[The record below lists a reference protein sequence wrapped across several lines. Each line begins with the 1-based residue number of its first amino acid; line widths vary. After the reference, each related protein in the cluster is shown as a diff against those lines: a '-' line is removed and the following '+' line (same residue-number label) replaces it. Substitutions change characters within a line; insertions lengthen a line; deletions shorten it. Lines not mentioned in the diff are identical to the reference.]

1 MAKSEEVK
9 KKALEPKDARR
20 NARDIQTPAPT
31 EVGSE
36 SESPQAES
44 SRAQELI
51 KAGGDK
57 KDQATERTT
66 SESPQAESSRAQE
79 LIKAGGDKKDQA
91 PERTISESPQAESS
105 RAQELIKAGGD
116 KKGKTPERKRSE
128 SPQAES
134 SRAQELIKAGGDKK
148 GKTPE
153 PRKRYARSPTR
164 AGDFAPNA
172 SDYESDGETDLDSD
186 YSDQDVPIEDK
197 LQPLSRWVKDV
208 IRSEALRESGRM
220 VEGFFTSDNPSYD
233 ECSIF
238 FQRLNQ
244 KVRGANDQHD
254 VMDLDTG
261 TIPETGYNA
270 LCQAFQQAAKKA
282 VDNSSPEEFWEAY
295 NNTCDLLTRFNKR
308 HCLPKSWN
316 ISESWAENWIGSP
329 NPRIRIYEDTSSTSD
344 SDIQA
349 GDIQAGDIQADKTS
363 EESSAESDIDIDSDH
378 QPTGL
383 DALEVRTNKQQRQLN
398 SAKVLYWWPKGTGSQ
413 IFVRYGSR
421 STPIYR
427 IRAGSHESYNP
438 SQVERVLTTLTRGTA
453 KVTGTKNGLPEEFW
467 KYQRRDVEDL
477 VGIGWKVEEDDE
489 QGLNPLNLLL
499 PAKDIVYPQTRIL
512 VKWKDGRFT
521 LEGRSFI
528 RRITTGSAL
537 DGDRVIYQ
545 RAEELEDSYR
555 KKHGLFDIEDDDFED
570 DDFEDDDFED
580 DDINTE
586 SDSSTQSNKARN
598 RRHRSEPARY
608 SSPHSQSSRHRSE
621 PARSSNP
628 RSQSSRQR
636 SEPAR
641 SSNPRS
647 QSSRHRGEPAR
658 SSNPRSQS
666 SRHRSEPARYSSP
679 HSQSSRHRSEP
690 ARSSNPRSQSS
701 KHRSEPARSS
711 TPRSQSSRQR
721 SEPARSSNPR
731 SQSSRHRSEPARHSH
746 SRSQSSRHR
755 SEPAR
760 HSHSR
765 RKQSPTQFEDS
776 TDEDSDVVRSPPAS
790 ERPRKVRWIR

>member
-1 MAKSEEVK
+1 MAKSEKEK
-9 KKALEPKDARR
+9 KKALEAKDARR

-36 SESPQAES
+36 SESQQAES

-57 KDQATERTT
+57 KGKT
-66 SESPQAESSRAQE
+66 
-79 LIKAGGDKKDQA
+79 
-91 PERTISESPQAESS
+91 PERTRSESPQAESS

-116 KKGKTPERKRSE
+116 KKGKTPERTRSE

-153 PRKRYARSPTR
+153 PRRQYARSPTR

-186 YSDQDVPIEDK
+186 YSDQDVPMEDK

-220 VEGFFTSDNPSYD
+220 VEGFFTSDNPSYE
-233 ECSIF
+233 ECSVF

-295 NNTCDLLTRFNKR
+295 NNTYDLLTRFNKR

-316 ISESWAENWIGSP
+316 ISELWAENWIGSP
-329 NPRIRIYEDTSSTSD
+329 NPRIRIDEDTSSTSD
-344 SDIQA
+344 S
-349 GDIQAGDIQADKTS
+349 DIQAGDIQADKTS

-438 SQVERVLTTLTRGTA
+438 SQVERVLTMLTRGTA

-570 DDFEDDDFED
+570 DDFEDDD
-580 DDINTE
+580 INTE

-608 SSPHSQSSRHRSE
+608 
-621 PARSSNP
+621 
-628 RSQSSRQR
+628 
-636 SEPAR
+636 
-641 SSNPRS
+641 
-647 QSSRHRGEPAR
+647 
-658 SSNPRSQS
+658 SNPRSQS

-701 KHRSEPARSS
+701 RHRSEPARSS
-711 TPRSQSSRQR
+711 NPRSQSSKHR

-731 SQSSRHRSEPARHSH
+731 SQSSRHRSEPARSSNLRSQSSRHRSEPARSSNPRSQSSKHRSEPARSSNPHSQSSKH
-746 SRSQSSRHR
+746 RSEPARSSNLRSQSSRHRSEPARSSNPRSQSSKHRSEPARYSSPHSQSSRHR

-776 TDEDSDVVRSPPAS
+776 TDEDSDVVRNPPAS